1 MSQFPLSGLLQRLRA
16 LTGGATT
23 SGHALLALPEDRPV
37 YAIGDVHGCLGL
49 LRDLLAAIQDDAAL
63 AGHGARIVLLG
74 DMIDRGEDS
83 AGVLELVMSLAAQ
96 GRVLPILGNHERMML
111 QFLDDPCRNA
121 AWLEMGGFETL
132 MSYGLALDQARLRA
146 LSRRRLMQTLE
157 AHVPEPV
164 RDWLRALPLGYHLRA
179 DTGTYVLAH
188 AGLSGAH
195 PLSAQPESAL
205 LWATQS
211 SIPDR
216 LVLVHGHFIC
226 NAPSVKGNRIEID
239 TGAWKTG
246 RLTAVRLWRD
256 QVPRFLTVKDAR
268 VLRPSRPG
276 AINQPSEG

>member
-1 MSQFPLSGLLQRLRA
+1 LSGLLQRLRA

-132 MSYGLALDQARLRA
+132 MSYGLALDQARLRD
-146 LSRRRLMQTLE
+146 LSPRRLTQTLE
-157 AHVPEPV
+157 AYLPASL
-164 RDWLRALPLGYHLRA
+164 RDWMQTLPLGYHL
-179 DTGTYVLAH
+179 LAGQTRVVFAH
-188 AGLSGAH
+188 SGLSAAQ
-195 PLSAQPESAL
+195 PLSAQPEAAL
-205 LWATQS
+205 LWGTKPAVA
-211 SIPDR
+211 DGY
-216 LVLVHGHFIC
+216 VLVHGHFIC
-226 NAPSVKGNRIEID
+226 DAPGVNGNRIEID

-246 RLTAVRLWRD
+246 RLTAVRIWQD
-256 QVPRFLTVKDAR
+256 TEPKFLTVRDAR
-268 VLRPSRPG
+268 SLRPACPAANGQTS
-276 AINQPSEG
+276 AS